1 MILSPSQSASKQLYE
16 ASVHL
21 VGTYAKH
28 NIGRRTLE
36 ARGEEDQ
43 WRDLQLLM
51 ELLTSLLSKVGSLGH
66 SQPASALSSQPSC
79 YLSIFDYLCLQELL
93 ILLDG
98 ILIVLL

>member
-1 MILSPSQSASKQLYE
+1 MPHNTYPAFQSASKQLYE

-51 ELLTSLLSKVGSLGH
+51 ELLTSLLSKV
-66 SQPASALSSQPSC
+66 QCLSC
-79 YLSIFDYLCLQELL
+79 
-93 ILLDG
+93 
-98 ILIVLL
+98 

>member
-1 MILSPSQSASKQLYE
+1 M
-16 ASVHL
+16 HL

-66 SQPASALSSQPSC
+66 SQAASAIVSQPSC
-79 YLSIFDYLCLQELL
+79 YLCIYEYLCLWELL
-93 ILLDG
+93 ISFDG
-98 ILIVLL
+98 ILTVLL